1 MLFSETNA
9 SFTIF
14 LIIPYVFYQ
23 PAIQY
28 NTEKGDLYLGR
39 L

>member
-1 MLFSETNA
+1 MLFWETNA
-9 SFTIF
+9 PFAIF
-14 LIIPYVFYQ
+14 LIIPKVFYLS
-23 PAIQY
+23 AIQY